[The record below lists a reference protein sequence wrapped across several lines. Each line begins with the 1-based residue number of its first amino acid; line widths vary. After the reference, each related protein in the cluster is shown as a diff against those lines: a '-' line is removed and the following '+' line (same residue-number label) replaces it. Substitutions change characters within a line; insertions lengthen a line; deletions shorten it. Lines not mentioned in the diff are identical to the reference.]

1 MLKRVLIL
9 PVFVLALCLPT
20 ALLAKVDREACNAQ
34 DQLFTLMTSTDI
46 FLKFLETGKPAN
58 APEHLQIAILDFDSG
73 NLKQKMMTAGL
84 ENALAP
90 TAKLLTNQRKLLNKY
105 IKSGRSGARSLAE
118 QLNAGSQL
126 SAFQKQILPLP
137 CDETER
143 NSQTGAAP
151 LGTSAPFPVGPI
163 SVLAT
168 LLLLTLALLLTLM
181 EKRDALKK
189 RRWKRHACVLNCQ
202 MVCHGRSM
210 QTQVV
215 DLSQMGAKIRV
226 ECECAVGTK
235 LELDLPEKKVSGKV
249 VWRNANYAGL
259 SFNRRLSGS
268 QLKKI
273 LEHSGQID
281 MTEAPDLG
289 PFNIV
294 S

>member
-1 MLKRVLIL
+1 
-9 PVFVLALCLPT
+9 
-20 ALLAKVDREACNAQ
+20 
-34 DQLFTLMTSTDI
+34 
-46 FLKFLETGKPAN
+46 
-58 APEHLQIAILDFDSG
+58 
-73 NLKQKMMTAGL
+73 MMTAGL

-118 QLNAGSQL
+118 QLNAASQL

-143 NSQTGAAP
+143 NSQSGAAP

-181 EKRDALKK
+181 EKRDKLKK
-189 RRWKRHACVLNCQ
+189 RRWKRHACVLNSQMTCQ
-202 MVCHGRSM
+202 GRSM

-226 ECECAVGTK
+226 DCECEVGTK
-235 LELDLPEKKVSGKV
+235 LELALPEKKVSGKV

-259 SFNRRLSGS
+259 AFNRRLTAS

-273 LEHSGQID
+273 LECSGQID
-281 MTEAPDLG
+281 MTQAPDLG
-289 PFNIV
+289 PFKIATSGQNPG
-294 S
+294 